1 MHLIDNSFFLLF
13 QKCSY
18 LDAITKSLQ
27 FKVDFFTSN
36 MENNFYSGSTMDS
49 IISGYDVG
57 LTSSCPDVAN
67 DTSLSGSGPVASASL
82 QMTRFI
88 AKQIL
93 APILVTCGVIGN
105 TFNIIVLRDRKMRS
119 STNVYLMALA
129 ICDSIYLTLMFAL
142 SFFNCEN
149 KDQWRFVFYVVPF
162 GRVFSDLFG
171 NTAVWLTAAFTL
183 ERYIGVCHPMKGKA
197 WCTIGKAKL
206 AVIFVFIISLI
217 NTFPEFFELEIVEN
231 NTSWKKT
238 TVLTCKTT
246 QFGST
251 SSYQIGYF
259 WWYATFFNF
268 VPLTLLAVFNSI
280 LIRSVWKANKA
291 RRCLSNSIVIGETS
305 RQASEQ
311 QKVTTML
318 ISVVII
324 FLICQ
329 LPWAV
334 LLLYKAY
341 LSANNLPVPGDSLR
355 IAGNVCNLLV
365 EFNSSVNFLLY
376 SYFSSRF
383 RRTFK
388 RIFCKWRQEK
398 DRRRS
403 LSSSSDT
410 FRKSSSSKE
419 SNATATSVSSCRSK
433 RAVVSDLSAREKLIC
448 QKV

>member
-1 MHLIDNSFFLLF
+1 
-13 QKCSY
+13 
-18 LDAITKSLQ
+18 
-27 FKVDFFTSN
+27 
-36 MENNFYSGSTMDS
+36 
-49 IISGYDVG
+49 
-57 LTSSCPDVAN
+57 
-67 DTSLSGSGPVASASL
+67 
-82 QMTRFI
+82 MTRFI
-88 AKQIL
+88 AQHIL
-93 APILVTCGVIGN
+93 APILVTCGVLGN
-105 TFNIIVLRDRKMRS
+105 IFNIVVLRSPKMKS

-129 ICDSIYLTLMFAL
+129 ICDSMYLIFMFLL

-149 KDQWRFVFYVVPF
+149 KNQFTFVFYIVPF

-171 NTAVWLTAAFTL
+171 NTAVWLTVAFTL

-206 AVIFVFIISLI
+206 AVISVFIISLI
-217 NTFPEFFELEIVEN
+217 NTFPEFFELEIVEFIHIGKEKS
-231 NTSWKKT
+231 TILKCQT
-238 TVLTCKTT
+238 TR
-246 QFGST
+246 FGST

-259 WWYATFFNF
+259 WWYVAFFNF
-268 VPLTLLAVFNSI
+268 FPLVLLAVFNSI
-280 LIRSVWKANKA
+280 LIWSVWKANKT
-291 RRCLSNSIVIGETS
+291 RRTLSNSTVIGETT
-305 RQASEQ
+305 RQATEQ

-324 FLICQ
+324 FLLCQ
-329 LPWAV
+329 LPWAI

-341 LSANNLPVPGDSLR
+341 ISANDINSHGDSLR

-388 RIFCKWRQEK
+388 RIFCKWKRER

-419 SNATATSVSSCRSK
+419 STTATSVSSYRSK
-433 RAVVSDLSAREKLIC
+433 RGMVSDLSARGNLIC
-448 QKV
+448 QKL